1 MNILRRSLLGA
12 CLTLVATFSLASDP
26 PLTFGVFPY
35 VSRGQLMDFHTP
47 LKVYLES
54 RLKRPVDLVTAPDF
68 AEFMNRTQKGEYD
81 LILTAPHM
89 GRLAERRDGYVRLVK
104 TGHEVQGVFLVRRDS
119 GLRKLSDL
127 KGKTIM
133 MAQPVS
139 AVYQMAADHLQ
150 RNGLVPGRDVTVIN
164 TGTHNN
170 ALYAPA
176 RREADAS
183 VTGTL
188 LWNNADPVIR
198 AELVEI
204 DGTRRVPGFM
214 LMANKRVPPE
224 QVKRIQALL
233 LDFEKTEEGKAYF
246 NVTDLKN
253 FDLIDDKTMKSLD
266 PLTRVF
272 TDPAP

>member
-12 CLTLVATFSLASDP
+12 CLTLVATFSLASDA

-68 AEFMNRTQKGEYD
+68 AEFANRTQKGEYD

-104 TGHEVQGVFLVRRDS
+104 TGHEVQAVFLVRRDS
-119 GLRKLSDL
+119 GLRKLADL

-150 RNGLVPGRDVTVIN
+150 RNGLVPGRDVTVIS

-183 VTGTL
+183 VTGIL
-188 LWNNADPVIR
+188 LWSNADPAIR

-204 DGTRRVPGFM
+204 DGTRRIPGFM

-246 NVTDLKN
+246 RATDLKN
-253 FDLIDDKTMKSLD
+253 FGLIDDKTMKSLD
-266 PLTRVF
+266 PFTRIL